1 MEVLSLM
8 RMLELFMGN
17 LDSPSNFK
25 IKLIT
30 FNLYLFSNFLLKN
43 DMT

>member
-1 MEVLSLM
+1 MEVLSFM
-8 RMLELFMGN
+8 RMFELFMGN

-25 IKLIT
+25 IKLN
-30 FNLYLFSNFLLKN
+30 NLYLLGHFSLKN